1 MGGKEH
7 PVGVWWWLEEVALFS
22 ESSWSGCSSSLTL
35 LLFLLFLLVY
45 LVLHNT
51 AELGLAGALSLADG
65 LQQRDLA
72 TGRVHHFLG
81 SSLDWEERLLRQG

>member
-1 MGGKEH
+1 MVGRGG
-7 PVGVWWWLEEVALFS
+7 PFLRVLLEWVQQ
-22 ESSWSGCSSSLTL
+22 SSLTL